1 VNDGDDE
8 VGLLAARQMSRAR
21 QVGRLQPRAGA
32 CARPTS
38 EVLVVEDEPDLTA
51 LLEMLLTGAGYAVRT
66 AGDGAEALLR
76 VAERMPSLVLLDM
89 CMPIMNGWEFAREF
103 AARYARAAP
112 VLVVTAEVDA
122 RLCAMEIGA
131 DAWLQKPF
139 GLDDFL
145 ATVARLL
152 VVPYPLGQ
160 AQIHAP

>member
-1 VNDGDDE
+1 MNDGDDE
-8 VGLLAARQMSRAR
+8 VGLLAARQMRRAR
-21 QVGRLQPRAGA
+21 VVGRLQPRAGA

-122 RLCAMEIGA
+122 RLCALEIGA
-131 DAWLQKPF
+131 EAWLQKPF

-160 AQIHAP
+160 AQLHAP